1 MKHFETE
8 STRVTIRR
16 TRPVVGDERIFA
28 KLIKCKLMN
37 VNLVWDT
44 LKDLKI

>member
-28 KLIKCKLMN
+28 KLMN